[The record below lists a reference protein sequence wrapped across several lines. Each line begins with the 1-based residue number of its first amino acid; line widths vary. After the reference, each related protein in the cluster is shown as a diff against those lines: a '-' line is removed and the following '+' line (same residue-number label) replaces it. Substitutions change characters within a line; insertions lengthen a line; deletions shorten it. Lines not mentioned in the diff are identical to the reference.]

1 MQQLVGRSFPFRFA
15 SGPETHFAQHRE
27 LEEAL
32 CAGKQACLEQVRVA
46 VIRPAQPRLRLGDR
60 TRVC

>member
-27 LEEAL
+27 LEEAR
-32 CAGKQACLEQVRVA
+32 CALVQEQEKTKEAQAEADELMGQ
-46 VIRPAQPRLRLGDR
+46 VIRAQVGP
-60 TRVC
+60 